1 MNLVILGAQWGDEGK
16 GKVVALLS
24 ENYEVVVRY
33 QGGSN
38 AGTHGSHKRR
48 KVYPAFTSHGHTAP
62 SHSGRHSPRYG
73 G

>member
-1 MNLVILGAQWGDEGK
+1 MNLVILGAQWGDERK

-38 AGTHGSHKRR
+38 AGTR
-48 KVYPAFTSHGHTAP
+48 
-62 SHSGRHSPRYG
+62 
-73 G
+73 

>member
-33 QGGSN
+33 QGV
-38 AGTHGSHKRR
+38 ATRGTR
-48 KVYPAFTSHGHTAP
+48 
-62 SHSGRHSPRYG
+62 
-73 G
+73 